1 MSNLYN
7 ELVYVSLTDAR
18 DTSDVFSATVPTDT
32 DLTTLITKAQRIIDE
47 YIGWYG
53 TKYSDTQTFIFP
65 VDIESVSTMPTD
77 IKLATIQIAE
87 YLYLQW
93 ATTLSQLSTASVKK
107 ESNLW
112 RSVEFSNSATLET
125 IQIPQK
131 TLNILNKYK
140 WNSFIWQ
147 VI

>member
-1 MSNLYN
+1 MANLYN
-7 ELVYVSLTDAR
+7 QLVYVSLQDAR
-18 DTSDVFSATVPTDT
+18 DTSDVFTATVPSDW
-32 DLTTLITKAQRIIDE
+32 DLTTLITKAQWIIDE

-53 TKYSDTQTFIFP
+53 TKFVETQTFIFP
-65 VDIESVSTMPTD
+65 INIDDISTIPTD

-87 YLYLQW
+87 YLYLSW
-93 ATTLSQLSTASVKK
+93 ATTLSQLSPVEVKS

-112 RSVEFSNSATLET
+112 RSVTYENKATVET

-131 TLNILNKYK
+131 TLAILNKYK
-140 WNSFIWQ
+140 WNTFIWQ

>member
-7 ELVYVSLTDAR
+7 ELVYVSLQDAR
-18 DTSDVFSATVPTDT
+18 DTSDVFWATVPVDA
-32 DLTTLITKAQRIIDE
+32 DLTTLITKAQWIIDN
-47 YIGWYG
+47 YIGWYWIPFV
-53 TKYSDTQTFIFP
+53 DTQTFIFP
-65 VDIESVSTMPTD
+65 VNMDDVSTIPTD

-87 YLYLQW
+87 YLYLSW
-93 ATTLSQLSTASVKK
+93 STTLSQLSPVQVKS

-112 RSVEFSNSATLET
+112 RSVTFDNQSTIDT

-131 TLNILNKYK
+131 TLSILNKYK
-140 WNSFIWQ
+140 WNTFIWQ